1 MTAYVRLTPETGF
14 RIVWT
19 ELKPGA
25 RSINRRDM
33 PMTRAEWWQF
43 CYMVREGVLRQ
54 RVGQRPY
61 VLNGRFV
68 PLRFRNQTAAPG
80 PQRPRGDFL

>member
-25 RSINRRDM
+25 RSINQRDM

-43 CYMVREGVLRQ
+43 CGMLRDGVRRQ
-54 RVGQRPY
+54 QVGNVVYLVERTTATGAADPKRQARRRRP
-61 VLNGRFV
+61 
-68 PLRFRNQTAAPG
+68 AS
-80 PQRPRGDFL
+80 